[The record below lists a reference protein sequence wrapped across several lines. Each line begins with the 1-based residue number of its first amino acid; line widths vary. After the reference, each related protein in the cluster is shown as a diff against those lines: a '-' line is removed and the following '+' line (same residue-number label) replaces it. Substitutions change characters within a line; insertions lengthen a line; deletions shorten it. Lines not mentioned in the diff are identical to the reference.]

1 MAGALGLT
9 FNGLFS
15 SAAKVVFY
23 RFNQIYRINHLCVKA
38 KIIFRCLSGIRTDP
52 SGVLRE
58 PESSVFCSL
67 SLVLGSMKRLD

>member
-15 SAAKVVFY
+15 PAAKVAAC
-23 RFNQIYRINHLCVKA
+23 RFNQIYHINHLTVKA

-58 PESSVFCSL
+58 SESSVFCSRAR
-67 SLVLGSMKRLD
+67 VLGGMERLD

>member
-1 MAGALGLT
+1 MAGALDLT

-15 SAAKVVFY
+15 SAAKVVACQ
-23 RFNQIYRINHLCVKA
+23 FNHIYHINHLYVKA
-38 KIIFRCLSGIRTDP
+38 KIIFQCLSGIRTDP

-67 SLVLGSMKRLD
+67 ALVLGSMKRLD